1 MRVGFNFRKQ
11 LIGLTA
17 WSANKNE
24 RVWCSDFDFHS
35 VNDNAIISYTISH
48 SWKFVEVFWFI
59 LYDYWQSAF
68 KHLQS
73 RWMIEKPTKT
83 YYHSSIIISIFSSS
97 SVMSVSSGK
106 WKFFAFYF
114 YFILLQPINHKTLKI
129 HKIADT

>member
-73 RWMIEKPTKT
+73 RWIEQPTKT

-129 HKIADT
+129 QKNADT